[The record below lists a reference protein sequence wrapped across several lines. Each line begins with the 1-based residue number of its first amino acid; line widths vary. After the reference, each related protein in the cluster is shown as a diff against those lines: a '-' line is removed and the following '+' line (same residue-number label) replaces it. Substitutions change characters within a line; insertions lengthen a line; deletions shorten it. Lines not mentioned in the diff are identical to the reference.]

1 MLAWNARYITRVLDH
16 RADTHP
22 ELAADDAALSRLA
35 PVSHAH
41 INPLGRYRFDNP
53 DAPPPGQLRPL
64 HRPDADEYR
73 GQPTSPIGV
82 NGDKHLSG
90 LARKFA
96 HVLDGRTRSLLTVGV
111 AQRSRP
117 ERA

>member
-53 DAPPPGQLRPL
+53 DAPHPASFGRSTA
-64 HRPDADEYR
+64 RT
-73 GQPTSPIGV
+73 PTSTAASPP
-82 NGDKHLSG
+82 H
-90 LARKFA
+90 
-96 HVLDGRTRSLLTVGV
+96 RSAST
-111 AQRSRP
+111 ATNT
-117 ERA
+117 